1 MSTILGIFIFVAD
14 VYPTN
19 VRLCETLL
27 KMSLRRLGGKILQT
41 LLNDVLKMSWKI
53 RNCYA
58 EHGFKT
64 SSRYFVKQEMFAGCS
79 MALILEPRKC
89 LSTV

>member
-1 MSTILGIFIFVAD
+1 MSTILGIFIFVAG

-41 LLNDVLKMSWKI
+41 LLNDVLK
-53 RNCYA
+53 
-58 EHGFKT
+58 T
-64 SSRYFVKQEMFAGCS
+64 S
-79 MALILEPRKC
+79 
-89 LSTV
+89 

>member
-19 VRLCETLL
+19 VRLFETLL

-41 LLNDVLKMSWKI
+41 LLNDVLK
-53 RNCYA
+53 
-58 EHGFKT
+58 T
-64 SSRYFVKQEMFAGCS
+64 S
-79 MALILEPRKC
+79 
-89 LSTV
+89 